1 MALLFRDRKV
11 KKQIRQLQENIKRS
25 NEKPI
30 VEALNYESEDSAQR
44 EYELETGI
52 DRAELRGGF
61 SHHEAPDRQLH
72 ELR

>member
-1 MALLFRDRKV
+1 MYRDRKV
-11 KKQIRQLQENIKRS
+11 KKQIRQLQENIERS

-30 VEALNYESEDSAQR
+30 AEGLNYESEDSVQR

-52 DRAELRGGF
+52 DRAELRAGYA
-61 SHHEAPDRQLH
+61 HHEAPDRQLH